1 MARTRPA
8 PGARTQESAIP
19 VATDSRKLVRARE
32 LPAAEFD
39 EVFRESTHTLGMEI
53 ANLKTIIARFSDF
66 SKMPKPELER
76 IDARDA
82 LERVVPLYECGRRRR
97 R

>member
-1 MARTRPA
+1 M
-8 PGARTQESAIP
+8 
-19 VATDSRKLVRARE
+19 RARQ

-39 EVFRESTHTLGMEI
+39 EVFNESTQTLSMEI
-53 ANLKTIIARFSDF
+53 ANLKKIIGRFSDF

-76 IDARDA
+76 IDARDMVARVRA
-82 LERVVPLYECGRRRR
+82 LYAIAQRRRTEDSARDR